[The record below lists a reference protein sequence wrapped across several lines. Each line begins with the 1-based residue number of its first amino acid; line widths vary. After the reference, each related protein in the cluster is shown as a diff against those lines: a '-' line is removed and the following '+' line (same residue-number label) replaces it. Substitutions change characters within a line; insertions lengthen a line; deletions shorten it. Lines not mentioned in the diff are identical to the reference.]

1 LTTLAKEVSRVTNN
15 STGALPA
22 ALWRSRAGA
31 FGLPISFPGTGVLG
45 AGIGTGP
52 CVTQVQSVPRVRDH
66 VVFTVPAT
74 PKAAPAVP
82 LGQPNSANYIY
93 MTSVNAV
100 GVGAAGPPPYRE
112 PV

>member
-1 LTTLAKEVSRVTNN
+1 VSRVTNIN
-15 STGALPA
+15 TGALPA

-31 FGLPISFPGTGVLG
+31 FGLRSGIPGTGVLG

-52 CVTQVQSVPRVRDH
+52 CVTAMQSIPRVREH
-66 VVFTVPAT
+66 VVFVVPVT
-74 PKAAPAVP
+74 SKAAAAVQ
-82 LGQPNSANYIY
+82 LGQPNSDNY

-100 GVGAAGPPPYRE
+100 GVGASGPPQHRE

>member
-1 LTTLAKEVSRVTNN
+1 MTKF

-31 FGLPISFPGTGVLG
+31 FGLPVSFPGTGVLG

-52 CVTQVQSVPRVRDH
+52 CAVAGQSVPRVRGH
-66 VVFTVPAT
+66 VVFAIPVT
-74 PKAAPAVP
+74 PKTAAPAVQ
-82 LGQPNSANYIY
+82 LGQPNSDNY

-100 GVGAAGPPPYRE
+100 GVTAVGPPQHRE

>member
-1 LTTLAKEVSRVTNN
+1 VTNIN
-15 STGALPA
+15 TGALPA

-31 FGLPISFPGTGVLG
+31 FGLRSNFPGTGVLG

-52 CVTQVQSVPRVRDH
+52 CAAAVPSIPRVREH
-66 VVFTVPAT
+66 VVFAVPVS
-74 PKAAPAVP
+74 PKAAPAVQ
-82 LGQPNSANYIY
+82 LGQPNSGNY

-100 GVGAAGPPPYRE
+100 GVTAVGPPQHRE

>member
-1 LTTLAKEVSRVTNN
+1 VTNIN
-15 STGALPA
+15 IGVLPA

-31 FGLPISFPGTGVLG
+31 SSLRSSFPGTGVLG

-52 CVTQVQSVPRVRDH
+52 CVTQGPSVPRVRAH
-66 VVFTVPAT
+66 VVFPIPAT
-74 PKAAPAVP
+74 PKAAPAVQ
-82 LGQPNSANYIY
+82 LGQPNSDNYSY

-100 GVGAAGPPPYRE
+100 GVGAAGLTSRPPHRE

>member
-1 LTTLAKEVSRVTNN
+1 VTKI

-31 FGLPISFPGTGVLG
+31 FGLRSSFLGTGVLG

-52 CVTQVQSVPRVRDH
+52 CATAVQSVPRVRDH
-66 VVFTVPAT
+66 VVFAVPVT
-74 PKAAPAVP
+74 PKAAPAVQ
-82 LGQPNSANYIY
+82 LGQPNSDNY
-93 MTSVNAV
+93 MTSVNAT
-100 GVGAAGPPPYRE
+100 GVGASGPPQHRE

>member
-1 LTTLAKEVSRVTNN
+1 VENI

-31 FGLPISFPGTGVLG
+31 FSLPASFPGTGVLG

-52 CVTQVQSVPRVRDH
+52 CAIAVQSVPRVRGH
-66 VVFTVPAT
+66 VAFTVPVT
-74 PKAAPAVP
+74 PKAAPAVQ
-82 LGQPNSANYIY
+82 LGQPNSDNYIY

-100 GVGAAGPPPYRE
+100 GVGASGPPQHRE